1 MRFKRRFANLDHAA
15 AVRERQIERAGTV
28 VTVTAPSAWPSARVE
43 AWLDWADGLP
53 ADYPL
58 GAAPRGLTADTA
70 VSPLL
75 NGGPG
80 RYAHRTAAWGL
91 ALNLFDAPTDALE
104 FRADLYALLL
114 AGVVAPG
121 TTRAFGARL
130 HPLVEDPAIA
140 PEPVAPARGASVPT
154 FLTARLA
161 AVTDAVRRCEGDA
174 DACADPGENQAL
186 ARAAL
191 AARAAGASDA
201 AIADAIALGRDGVD
215 FIAPADGAK
224 IVTAEK
230 DAVAETDVAAR
241 LAWSG
246 TDVTLT
252 FTPEDAL
259 ATARARIAPRA
270 ALDACALAGDDLAAA
285 IRIIAVA
292 LDIETSVGFC
302 ATADDACTRR
312 RDRPI
317 VVALAGVAERLVAE
331 GLAFDSDDGRARA
344 AALTAAVARAARAA
358 STEIVATRGGAT
370 HCQLTAPVDD
380 PQIALMLGGRS
391 LDGAPW
397 TGPLVFAECADGA
410 MIAALHEALPPGA
423 DIDVL
428 RARVLGERSLEGA
441 PAISH
446 ADLTERG
453 FTEHEIAAVEA
464 ALLEAVNL
472 RAAFAP
478 AVVGAGFV
486 RDVLGGG
493 EEVETD
499 PDFDT
504 LALAGFTPGEI
515 ETAQL
520 HALGAGCADDPVL
533 RRGEDTPLAARLAMI
548 AALDPYLDAPFAA
561 PIRLD
566 FNASSTE
573 AVVLQ
578 DEAIAA
584 GVRALRISRRAAPAD
599 FALTF
604 PAPQSQDER
613 AFTASLLRDGPPRE
627 KIVEKLIEI
636 ERSRRRLPDR
646 RKGYIQKS
654 TVGGHKVYLHTG
666 EYDDGELGEIFIDMH
681 KEGAAFRSLMN
692 NFAIAISIG
701 LQYGVPLDEFVEAF
715 VFTRFEPAGP
725 VVGNDSIRSAT
736 SILDYVFREL
746 GVSYLDRKDLTN
758 LDPDELNADGLG
770 RGVMDTTEPQPVA
783 RFISK
788 GFARGAPPD
797 NLVFLPTPGR
807 DPQSDVGAG
816 RSAEVCPA
824 CGDLALVRKGQSLI
838 CHTCGVR
845 QGRVGDE
852 GTGQS

>member
-1 MRFKRRFANLDHAA
+1 MRFKRRFANLDPATPL
-15 AVRERQIERAGTV
+15 REREIERAGTV
-28 VTVTAPSAWPSARVE
+28 TVVTAPSIWPSARVE

-58 GAAPRGLTADTA
+58 GAAPDGLAAGAALDP
-70 VSPLL
+70 VLG
-75 NGGPG
+75 GGPD
-80 RYAHRTAAWGL
+80 RHAHRLAAWGR
-91 ALNLFDAPTDALE
+91 ALGLFDQPADALA
-104 FRADLYALLL
+104 FRADLFNLL
-114 AGVVAPG
+114 AAGLVASG
-121 TTRAFGARL
+121 ASRSFGARL
-130 HPLVEDPAIA
+130 HPLANDPGAPSGQVEAATTAGP
-140 PEPVAPARGASVPT
+140 PS
-154 FLTARLA
+154 FLTGRLA

-186 ARAAL
+186 ARAAV
-191 AARAAGASDA
+191 AARAAGAGDGE
-201 AIADAIALGRDGVD
+201 IADAIALGRDGVD
-215 FIAPADGAK
+215 FIAPTDRWTIPALDRNA
-224 IVTAEK
+224 A
-230 DAVAETDVAAR
+230 AETADAAR
-241 LAWSG
+241 RAWSG
-246 TDVTLT
+246 ADVTLT
-252 FTPEDAL
+252 FTADDAL
-259 ATARARIAPRA
+259 ATRRARVAPRA
-270 ALDACALAGDDLAAA
+270 ALDAYTLEGEDLTAAV
-285 IRIIAVA
+285 RIIAVA

-302 ATADDACTRR
+302 GSAEDAYARR
-312 RDRPI
+312 HDRPI

-331 GLAFDSDDGRARA
+331 GFAFDSDAGRARA
-344 AALTAAVARAARAA
+344 AALTAAVAQAARAA
-358 STEIVATRGGAT
+358 STEIAATRGGASN
-370 HCQLTAPVDD
+370 CQLTGPADD
-380 PQIALMLGGRS
+380 PQMALMLGARS

-397 TGPLVFAECADGA
+397 TGPLAFVESADGVK
-410 MIAALHEALPPGA
+410 IATLHEALPPGA
-423 DIDVL
+423 DIDSL
-428 RARVLGERSLEGA
+428 RGRVLGARSLEGA

-446 ADLTERG
+446 ADLAEKG
-453 FTEHEIAAVEA
+453 FTEHEIATVEW
-464 ALLEAVNL
+464 ALLEAVDL
-472 RAAFAP
+472 RAAFTP
-478 AVVGAGFV
+478 AIIGAGFV

-493 EEVETD
+493 EEVETN

-504 LALAGFTPGEI
+504 LALAGFTEDEI
-515 ETAQL
+515 EAAQV
-520 HALGAGCADDPVL
+520 HALGAGCIDDPVL
-533 RRGEDTPLAARLAMI
+533 MRGEDTPLAARLAMI
-548 AALDPYLDAPFAA
+548 AAVDPHLDAPIPA
-561 PIRLD
+561 PIRLE
-566 FNASSTE
+566 FNASPND
-573 AVVLQ
+573 AVALQ
-578 DEAIAA
+578 DEAIATGA
-584 GVRALRISRRAAPAD
+584 RALRITRRAAPAD

-604 PAPQSQDER
+604 PTPQSQDER
-613 AFTASLLRDGPPRE
+613 AFTTLPPRE

-797 NLVFLPTPGR
+797 NLVFLPMPAREPDGAN
-807 DPQSDVGAG
+807 GAG
-816 RSAEVCPA
+816 PNADVCPA

-852 GTGQS
+852 GAAGS

>member
-1 MRFKRRFANLDHAA
+1 MRFKRRFADLDHAA
-15 AVRERQIERAGTV
+15 SSREREIERAGTV
-28 VTVTAPSAWPSARVE
+28 ITVTAQGAWPSARVE
-43 AWLDWADGLP
+43 AWLEWADHL
-53 ADYPL
+53 AVDYPL
-58 GAAPRGLTADTA
+58 GAAPDGLAA
-70 VSPLL
+70 GAPLDPIL
-75 NGGPG
+75 GGGPD
-80 RYAHRTAAWGL
+80 RHAHRLAAWGR
-91 ALNLFDAPTDALE
+91 ALGLFDQPVDALA
-104 FRADLYALLL
+104 FRADLFSLL
-114 AGVVAPG
+114 AAGMVAPG
-121 TTRAFGARL
+121 ASRTFGVRL
-130 HPLVEDPAIA
+130 HPLANDPGA
-140 PEPVAPARGASVPT
+140 PSGQIEATTSAGPHSY
-154 FLTARLA
+154 LTGRLA

-174 DACADPGENQAL
+174 DACADPSENQAL

-191 AARAAGASDA
+191 AARAAGAGDDE
-201 AIADAIALGRDGVD
+201 IADAIALGRDGVD
-215 FIAPADGAK
+215 FIARTDRATILTLDRSS
-224 IVTAEK
+224 
-230 DAVAETDVAAR
+230 VAETTAAAR
-241 LAWSG
+241 RAWSG
-246 TDVTLT
+246 ADVTLT
-252 FTPEDAL
+252 FTTDDAL
-259 ATARARIAPRA
+259 ATRRARIAPRA
-270 ALDACALAGDDLAAA
+270 ALDAFAFTDGDDLAAA
-285 IRIIAVA
+285 VRIVTVA

-302 ATADDACTRR
+302 GRAEDAYARR
-312 RDRPI
+312 HHRPI
-317 VVALAGVAERLVAE
+317 VVALAGVAERLIAE
-331 GLAFDSDDGRARA
+331 GVAFDSDAGRARA
-344 AALTAAVARAARAA
+344 AALTAAVAQAARAA
-358 STEIVATRGGAT
+358 STEIAATRGGAT
-370 HCQLTAPVDD
+370 NCQLTGPADD
-380 PQIALMLGGRS
+380 PRMALMLGGRS

-397 TGPLVFAECADGA
+397 TGPLAFVESADGV

-423 DIDVL
+423 DIDAL
-428 RARVLGERSLEGA
+428 RARVLGVRSLEGA

-446 ADLTERG
+446 TDLTDIG

-464 ALLEAVNL
+464 ALPEAVSL

-478 AVVGAGFV
+478 AIVGAGFV

-499 PDFDT
+499 LDFDT
-504 LALAGFTPGEI
+504 LALAGFTVGEI
-515 ETAQL
+515 EAAQV
-520 HALGAGCADDPVL
+520 HALGAGCTDDPVL
-533 RRGEDTPLAARLAMI
+533 RRGEDAPLAARLAMI
-548 AALDPYLDAPFAA
+548 KALDPHLDAPIAA
-561 PIRLD
+561 PIRVA
-566 FNASSTE
+566 FNASSTD
-573 AVVLQ
+573 AVALQ
-578 DEAIAA
+578 DEALAA
-584 GVRALRISRRAAPAD
+584 GVRALRISRRPAPAD

-604 PAPQSQDER
+604 PTPQAQDER
-613 AFTASLLRDGPPRE
+613 PFNPLPARE

-636 ERSRRRLPDR
+636 ERSRQRLPDR

-783 RFISK
+783 HFISK

-797 NLVFLPTPGR
+797 NLVFLPMPGR
-807 DPQSDVGAG
+807 EAGAG
-816 RSAEVCPA
+816 AGAGPNADVCPA

-852 GTGQS
+852 GASGS